1 MFADKP
7 GGGNNLVYRNL
18 SEYRQ
23 LELQSIVHQVRID
36 VGDVVWAFFCP
47 VSLREELDT
56 YINKLSIEYIQS
68 EIQSS
73 KDNNDGRISEEAM
86 NVPEIASGLEKFEK
100 DYSNGKKPSR
110 LLAQFGSTVNHCLLM
125 Q

>member
-1 MFADKP
+1 
-7 GGGNNLVYRNL
+7 RNL

-36 VGDVVWAFFCP
+36 VGDVVWAFSCP
-47 VSLREELDT
+47 VSLSGEELDT

-86 NVPEIASGLEKFEK
+86 NVPEIASGLEKFRK
-100 DYSNGKKPSR
+100 D
-110 LLAQFGSTVNHCLLM
+110 
-125 Q
+125 